1 MNGKTV
7 LVTGATFGI
16 GQATALQLARLGA
29 STIIA
34 GRNEEKSQN
43 VVDDIR
49 QETGN
54 PNVHYLLADLSSIS
68 QTVSLAEEFR
78 ARYSRL
84 DVLVNNVGA
93 FAWKRHL
100 TADGLEQVFALNYL
114 VGHFLLTGL
123 LLDLLQA
130 SAPSR
135 IVNVSSDAHFAGKID
150 FDKLQGNGRYSGWK
164 AYSQSKL
171 ANVLFTYALA
181 RRLEGSGVTVN
192 ALHPGVV
199 NSGFATP
206 DNTPE
211 ILARGFRQVY
221 GLFARSPSE
230 GAETSVYLAA
240 APELEGVTGC
250 YFADKQAKDSAKASY
265 DRTTQERLWQVSL
278 QMLDRFG
285 VYPFLGRGS
294 ESRPEPGSP

>member
-1 MNGKTV
+1 VNGKTV
-7 LVTGATFGI
+7 LISGATFGI

-29 STIIA
+29 TTIVA
-34 GRNEEKSQN
+34 GRNEEKSRK
-43 VVDDIR
+43 VVAEMR

-78 ARYSRL
+78 ARYGRL

-93 FAWKRHL
+93 FAWRRHL
-100 TADGLEQVFALNYL
+100 TADGLERIFALNYL

-123 LLDLLQA
+123 LLDLLRA

-135 IVNVSSDAHFAGKID
+135 IINVSSSAHTAGKID
-150 FDKLQGNGRYSGWK
+150 FDNLQGNGHYSGWK

-171 ANVLFTYALA
+171 ANVLYTYALA

-199 NSGFATP
+199 ASGFATP
-206 DNTPE
+206 DNTPDV
-211 ILARGFRQVY
+211 LDRGFRKLFA
-221 GLFARSPSE
+221 LFARSPAE
-230 GAETSVYLAA
+230 GAETSVYLAT
-240 APELEGVTGC
+240 APELEGVTGR
-250 YFADKQAKDSAKASY
+250 YFSDKRATDSARASY
-265 DRTTQERLWQVSL
+265 DRATQERLWQASL
-278 QMLDRFG
+278 QILKG
-285 VYPFLGRGS
+285 LHAHPSL
-294 ESRPEPGSP
+294 E

>member
-1 MNGKTV
+1 MTGKTV

-29 STIIA
+29 STIVA
-34 GRNEEKSQN
+34 GRNEEKSQK
-43 VVDDIR
+43 VVHNIQ

-54 PNVHYLLADLSSIS
+54 PHVEYLLADLSSIS
-68 QTVSLAEEFR
+68 QTVALAEEFK
-78 ARYSRL
+78 ARYDRL
-84 DVLVNNVGA
+84 DVLVNNVGV
-93 FAWKRHL
+93 FVWRRHQ
-100 TADGLEQVFALNYL
+100 TADGFEHTFALNYL

-130 SAPSR
+130 SAPAR

-150 FDKLQGNGRYSGWK
+150 FDNLQGNGRYSGWR

-221 GLFARSPSE
+221 GLFTRSPSE
-230 GAETSVYLAA
+230 GAETSVYLAT
-240 APELEGVTGC
+240 APELEGVSGR

-265 DRTTQERLWQVSL
+265 DPIAQERLWQLS
-278 QMLDRFG
+278 QRMLTGFQ
-285 VYPFLGRGS
+285 VYPW
-294 ESRPEPGSP
+294 PE